1 MSQDMISF
9 MAEVPEKVIDV
20 GRQLLPEQFRM
31 VFVPTGANEG
41 EAARIV
47 AQAQYFLG
55 FIAKP
60 QGPTFYEAL
69 AGTRLVQ
76 LLSAGYDR
84 VDLERLRHR
93 RIPLATNGGANAVAV
108 AEHTIMLILAV
119 LRRLRELDAR
129 TRAGHWRPSG
139 PEGEIF
145 ELDGKTV
152 GLIGLGMIGRHV
164 AARLRPFEACVRY
177 FDVRRLPPDEEHALG
192 IRYLPLDELLGTAD
206 VISLHVPLSAT
217 TRTLISRERLGAMKR
232 GAILIN
238 TCRGEVVDE
247 QALYEAVRSGHLL
260 GAGLD
265 TFTVEPPDKGNPL
278 FTLANVI
285 VTPHIAGPT
294 WDSWR
299 KRFVNA
305 YANIN
310 RVTEGKQPL
319 WVVPELQEVVP
330 WWLVREDQRP
340 CKRRD
345 QSEAKDAEN

>member
-1 MSQDMISF
+1 MSEATIAF
-9 MAEVPEKVIDV
+9 MADVSEKVISV

-31 VFVPTGANEG
+31 VVVPAGASDA
-41 EAARIV
+41 EAARIL

-55 FIAKP
+55 FIVKP
-60 QGPTFYEAL
+60 MGPAFYEAVER
-69 AGTRLVQ
+69 TRLVQ
-76 LLSAGYDR
+76 LLSAGYDK
-84 VDLERLRHR
+84 VDLGRLRHS

-108 AEHTIMLILAV
+108 AEHAIMLILAV
-119 LRRLRELDAR
+119 LRRLRELDSR
-129 TRAGHWRPSG
+129 TRAGHWRPPG
-139 PEGEIF
+139 PEGEIY

-164 AARLRPFEACVRY
+164 ATRLRPFGARVWY
-177 FDVRRLPPDEEHALG
+177 FDVRRLLPDEEQTLG
-192 IRYLPLDELLGTAD
+192 IRYVPLDDLLGAAD

-217 TRTLISRERLGAMKR
+217 TMTLINRERLGAMKK
-232 GAILIN
+232 GAVLIN

-247 QALYEAVRSGHLL
+247 EALYESVRSGHLL

-265 TFTVEPPDKGNPL
+265 TFTVEPPDKDNPL

-305 YANIN
+305 YANIV
-310 RVTEGKQPL
+310 RVAEGQRPL
-319 WVVPELQEVVP
+319 WIVPELRDLVP
-330 WWLVREDQRP
+330 WWAD
-340 CKRRD
+340 
-345 QSEAKDAEN
+345 

>member
-1 MSQDMISF
+1 MPEPTIAF
-9 MAEVPEKVIDV
+9 MADVSEKVIEV
-20 GRQLLPEQFRM
+20 GRRLLPEQCRM
-31 VFVPTGANEG
+31 VFVPAGATEA

-55 FIAKP
+55 FITKP
-60 QGPTFYEAL
+60 QGPALYEAF

-108 AEHTIMLILAV
+108 AEHTIMLILAA
-119 LRRLRELDAR
+119 LRRLRELDSR
-129 TRAGHWRPSG
+129 TRAGQWRPSG
-139 PEGEIF
+139 PEGEIY

-164 AARLRPFEACVRY
+164 ATRLRPFEASVGY
-177 FDVRRLPPDEEHALG
+177 FDVRRLPPDDERALG
-192 IRYLPLDELLGTAD
+192 ITYAPLDELLGTAD
-206 VISLHVPLSAT
+206 VISLHVPLSAS
-217 TRTLISRERLGAMKR
+217 TRQLMNRARLGAMKK

-247 QALYEAVRSGHLL
+247 DALYNSIRTGHLF

-265 TFTVEPPDKGNPL
+265 TFAVEPPEKGNPL
-278 FTLANVI
+278 FTLLNVI

-305 YANIN
+305 YANIV
-310 RVTEGKQPL
+310 RVAEGRRPF
-319 WVVPELQEVVP
+319 WVVPELREVVP
-330 WWLVREDQRP
+330 WWHNRSD
-340 CKRRD
+340 
-345 QSEAKDAEN
+345 EAAV